1 MQSATRREPT
11 LAGKI
16 EAAMAAYYARRAA
29 EYDLIFDKPERQDDL
44 RALRSF
50 VAETFEGRDVLEIA
64 CGTGYWTQVL
74 ASSAASVTAVDINHE
89 VLEIAR
95 ARPIPWANVEFWRED
110 VYALPRFS
118 RLFSGGLAGFW
129 WSHVPKAR
137 LRSFLT
143 GLHHAL
149 APGAPMVFLDNAF
162 VEGGSTPISRRD
174 ADGNSY
180 QKRTLRDGSTYE
192 VLKNFPTE
200 EELRHALDGL
210 ASDVKIGF
218 LPHFWIMTYVPET
231 GLLRR

>member
-1 MQSATRREPT
+1 MHTATRAPT

-29 EYDLIFDKPERQDDL
+29 EYDLIFDRPERQNDL

-74 ASSAASVTAVDINHE
+74 ASSAASVTAVDINQE

-95 ARPIPWANVEFWRED
+95 AKPIPWENVEFRRED
-110 VYALPRFS
+110 VYALPRFPN
-118 RLFSGGLAGFW
+118 LFSGGLAGFW
-129 WSHVPKAR
+129 WSHIPKAR
-137 LRSFLT
+137 LRGFLT
-143 GLHHAL
+143 GLHRTL
-149 APGAPMVFLDNAF
+149 APGAAMVFIDNAYI
-162 VEGGSTPISRRD
+162 ESSSTPVSRRD

-180 QKRTLRDGSTYE
+180 QRRTLSDGSTHE

-210 ASDVKIGF
+210 ASDVKVGF
-218 LPHFWIMTYVPET
+218 LPHFWIVTYVPRV
-231 GLLRR
+231 GM